1 MSRNERFARAGVP
14 RSRGAP
20 AHAAPASSPPVAPR
34 RVPSREELFGHEP
47 FTYGPMP
54 RYYGTGVAGSRSG
67 PGFTGGYYGFGEE
80 PPLIPTD
87 LERECLEDLYG
98 LDWRVP
104 AHSAALGPLAPA
116 RRTGGPAR
124 GYPQGPKRYRRS
136 DERIG
141 EDLCDRLM
149 RARHIDSSEVAVEV
163 TNGTVVREGT
173 VPQRR
178 MKHALEDLADACLG
192 VQDIDNRIRVAASPA
207 G

>member
-1 MSRNERFARAGVP
+1 MSRNKPFARAGGP

-20 AHAAPASSPPVAPR
+20 AHAAPASAPPLAPR
-34 RVPSREELFGHEP
+34 RVPSSEELFGHEP

-54 RYYGTGVAGSRSG
+54 RYYGTGVAGYRSG

-80 PPLIPTD
+80 PPLIPTE
-87 LERECLEDLYG
+87 LEREFLEDVYG
-98 LDWRVP
+98 PDWRVP
-104 AHSAALGPLAPA
+104 AQSAALGPLAPA
-116 RRTGGPAR
+116 RRTGPAR
-124 GYPQGPKRYRRS
+124 RYPQGPKGYRRS
-136 DERIG
+136 DERIR

-149 RARHIDSSEVAVEV
+149 RARHIDSSEVTVEV
-163 TNGTVVREGT
+163 TNGTVVLEGT

-178 MKHALEDLADACLG
+178 MKHAIEDLADACLG